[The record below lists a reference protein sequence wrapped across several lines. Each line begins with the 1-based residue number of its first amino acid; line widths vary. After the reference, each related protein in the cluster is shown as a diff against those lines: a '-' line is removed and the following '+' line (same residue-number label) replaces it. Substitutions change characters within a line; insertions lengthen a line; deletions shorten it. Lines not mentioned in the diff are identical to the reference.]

1 MRKNHKE
8 NKQMQVSHGEKG
20 CFLFEEPDVL
30 TRVHGD
36 VSWHTYDESDLL
48 HLASLEFVLGP

>member
-1 MRKNHKE
+1 
-8 NKQMQVSHGEKG
+8 MQVSHGEKG